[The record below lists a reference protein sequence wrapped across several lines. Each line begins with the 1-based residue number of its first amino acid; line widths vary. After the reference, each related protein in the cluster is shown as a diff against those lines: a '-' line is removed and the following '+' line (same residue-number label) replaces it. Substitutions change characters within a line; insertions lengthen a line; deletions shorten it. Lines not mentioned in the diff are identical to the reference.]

1 MPLPVNKLLT
11 LPSKLTV
18 AMLPIPDTFATATLL
33 AVVANETAP
42 ETLAPATELAVLA
55 VPLYTE

>member
-1 MPLPVNKLLT
+1 
-11 LPSKLTV
+11 
-18 AMLPIPDTFATATLL
+18 MLPIPDTFATATLL